1 MKDQLLE
8 AELCFGLSEKLPK
21 YKKYFLQ
28 WSWYYLLM
36 WAKHEKP

>member
-1 MKDQLLE
+1 MKDQLQE
-8 AELCFGLSEKLPK
+8 AELYFGLSEILPK

-36 WAKHEKP
+36 WAENAKP